1 MSNFA
6 DNYYCKG
13 CKEVTN
19 HMCLDDTPIQ
29 HMYTVKCTICGRT
42 PIRGVTYA
50 KLLSLLEEE
59 KQWR

>member
-6 DNYYCKG
+6 DNYYCKT

-19 HMCLDDTPIQ
+19 HMCNDDTPSR
-29 HMYTVKCTICGRT
+29 HLYTVECSVCGRL
-42 PIRGVTYA
+42 PIRGVTYP
-50 KLLSLLEEE
+50 KLLSMLEED